1 MSDSVVRPFD
11 SAADDRLQSPSM
23 PIQKAFHG
31 ALLAATA
38 QALVALSASALLVPT
53 AAHAADVDP
62 TDASV
67 AAEHAPSHNIFT
79 SWFGA
84 ARQETASVPE
94 RARSQASDLVVNALG
109 LIGIHYRFGGNSP
122 DAGFDCSGMVRYVFQ
137 NALGLDLPRRAEEIS
152 RVGVK
157 VDRDELKPGDLV
169 FYHTLKKTFS
179 HVGIYLGNNRFIHAP
194 SAGGSVRV
202 EDMNESYWQKRFN
215 GARRVD

>member
-1 MSDSVVRPFD
+1 
-11 SAADDRLQSPSM
+11 M
-23 PIQKAFHG
+23 PVQQAIHG
-31 ALLAATA
+31 ALLAITA
-38 QALVALSASALLVPT
+38 LASALALGLASP
-53 AAHAADVDP
+53 AARAADVDP

-67 AAEHAPSHNIFT
+67 SAEHAPTHNIFT

-84 ARQETASVPE
+84 AKVETATVQAE
-94 RARSQASDLVVNALG
+94 RVGSKASDLVVNALG
-109 LIGIHYRFGGNSP
+109 LIGIHYRFGGNTP

-157 VDRDELKPGDLV
+157 VDRNELKPGDLV
-169 FYHTLKKTFS
+169 FYHTLRSAFS

-202 EDMNESYWQKRFN
+202 EDMNESYWTKRFN